1 MLLPLLVALTGA
13 LSSPPHGR
21 AELLSQS
28 LATPRSGTLSLALR
42 IEVDP
47 GWHVYWRNPGAAGLP
62 PRIEWARPP
71 RGLHLDSLLWPAPET
86 IPVPPLMTYGY
97 QDSVLFPLTAQAV
110 GLDGDSL
117 RLRGTAHWQVCKEIC
132 LLEKQD
138 IALALPVRDSSTS
151 RPGPTVSAPPPRLPG
166 SPPRVAFPDPLQRER
181 FERAWNAL
189 PRLLDPSSVRVAVGD
204 SEVVILLQD
213 VLLPPKGRVFP
224 ITPGF
229 LDDAAEQRW
238 QILPPGPFL
247 SRAGMPT
254 RSRIRIP
261 RDPYLLSKPAP
272 DTFAFVVRSDSTFSS
287 FGAGS
292 LGTAIEIHATTS
304 PLDSADTA
312 SAPARADSGSASGIP
327 ALLLAMAFAVLGG
340 LLLNLMPCVLPV
352 LSLKVLDLLRTAG
365 HDRRKAMHHGLAY
378 AAGVVGSFLAL
389 ATTLL
394 ILRSGGSAL
403 GWGFQLQSPPVVA
416 ILSGLMLLVACN
428 LWGVFEPG
436 ASLAN
441 LAGTARPS
449 GWAGSFLTGLTAT
462 VVATPCTAPFMGAAL
477 GYTLTRPAPETL
489 LVFAFLGIGLAAPVV
504 LITTVPSLGRLL
516 PRPGVWMETLKQALG
531 FAMAATAA
539 WLGWLLA
546 RLSGTDALAP
556 LFTLWLLVALGV
568 WILGKWAVPHRSAS
582 VRWIARV
589 LALALFAGAVAIA
602 LRTRPVAAISRASQ
616 GEELWHPGLT
626 QELRASGK
634 PWFLHFTADWCLSCQ
649 VNERNAFADDRVEE
663 AFRAKGVRRVKADWT
678 ARDTGIAR
686 ELERFGRQGIPFYVL
701 SDGKAESVLPEVVT
715 PGIVLKA
722 LDKIR

>member
-13 LSSPPHGR
+13 LSTPPHGR
-21 AELLSQS
+21 ATLVSSSLS
-28 LATPRSGTLSLALR
+28 APRTGTLALALHL
-42 IEVDP
+42 EMDP
-47 GWHVYWRNPGAAGLP
+47 DWHVYWRNPGAAGLP
-62 PRIEWARPP
+62 PRIAWSATESVRI
-71 RGLHLDSLLWPAPET
+71 DSLSWPAPDT
-86 IPVPPLMTYGY
+86 LPVPPLMTYGY
-97 QDSVLFPLTAQAV
+97 RDSTTIPFLAH
-110 GLDGDSL
+110 LDAPSGDSL
-117 RLRGTAHWQVCKEIC
+117 RLTAVAHWQICKEIC
-132 LLEKQD
+132 LLEKQEIHLTLPLRD
-138 IALALPVRDSSTS
+138 GTGAASPSTAPFDPDPTQAARFGQAWSRIPAALPAAQVR
-151 RPGPTVSAPPPRLPG
+151 A
-166 SPPRVAFPDPLQRER
+166 
-181 FERAWNAL
+181 AL
-189 PRLLDPSSVRVAVGD
+189 GD
-204 SEVVILLQD
+204 S
-213 VLLPPKGRVFP
+213 VLVLTIRGVDRPLAARIFP
-224 ITPGF
+224 ITPGL
-229 LDDAAEQRW
+229 LDDGAPQTL
-238 QILPPGPFL
+238 LPLDDPSG
-247 SRAGMPT
+247 RAF
-254 RSRIRIP
+254 RVVLH
-261 RDPYLLSKPAP
+261 RDPFQLSVRP
-272 DTFAFVVRSDSTFSS
+272 DSFAFVVVPGSSGASAREGRVPVVALDSTDLAAPSS
-287 FGAGS
+287 ES
-292 LGTAIEIHATTS
+292 
-304 PLDSADTA
+304 A
-312 SAPARADSGSASGIP
+312 SAPGSAAGR
-327 ALLLAMAFAVLGG
+327 LLLALAFALLGG

-365 HDRRKAMHHGLAY
+365 HDRRKAVHHGLAY

-389 ATTLL
+389 AATLL
-394 ILRSGGSAL
+394 VLRSGGSAL

-477 GYTLTRPAPETL
+477 GYTLTRPAAETL

-504 LITTVPSLGRLL
+504 LITTVPALGKRL

-531 FAMAATAA
+531 FAMAATAT

-556 LFTLWLLVALGV
+556 LFSLWLLVALGV
-568 WILGKWAVPHRSAS
+568 WILGKWAVPHRTAP
-582 VRWIARV
+582 VRWIARG
-589 LALALFAGAVAIA
+589 LALALFAGAVAVA
-602 LRTRPVAAISRASQ
+602 LQTRPLASRADASR

-663 AFRAKGVRRVKADWT
+663 AFRAKGIRRVKADWT

-701 SDGKAESVLPEVVT
+701 SDGKTESVLPEVVT

-722 LDKIR
+722 LETIP